1 MGLGRSQS
9 SWVNE
14 WPIGRREPARI
25 SSRWV
30 IGAAIR
36 GVRDIALEIE
46 LHAGLLRD
54 LPRLHLD
61 HDQGLAIRTLLA
73 PDGDRG
79 IEKPRGAHQVAR
91 IAFGQHD
98 QAGQFV
104 IVQVRDFAVTP
115 QFQMLLQQRAHR

>member
-1 MGLGRSQS
+1 MAPRS
-9 SWVNE
+9 V
-14 WPIGRREPARI
+14 
-25 SSRWV
+25 V
-30 IGAAIR
+30 L
-36 GVRDIALEIE
+36 RDIALEIE
-46 LHAGLLRD
+46 LHAGHLRD

-73 PDGDRG
+73 PDGDSR
-79 IEKPRGAHQVAR
+79 IEETQGAHQLAR

-104 IVQVRDFAVTP
+104 IVQVRDLAVAP